1 MSHTSVMLIHEYNEE
16 GIMSKRY
23 FDAEEDDGADIEFQ
37 CEKTAQELKDEY
49 EEDANKEEYPTLES
63 YADSYYGYKLNEDG
77 TEYGYYNNRLGMLD
91 WYEVGGRWSNL
102 LPVGNEKKLKK
113 LYKDTLDMKNEKGIH
128 LFRNN
133 VALFLEVSQMP
144 FLEACAYM
152 KICGCDSILISKE
165 IPVEKIFDRMKTVYK
180 TEGQDIKGDI
190 ISHVITDS
198 IILEED
204 GEENSHENTTVFFV
218 ETYNRLLE
226 RNEKEGREFKVTI
239 LDLHS

>member
-102 LPVGNEKKLKK
+102 LPSVNKQKLKK
-113 LYKDTLDMKNEKGIH
+113 LYKDTLDMKNEKGIN
-128 LFRNN
+128 LFRND
-133 VALFLEVSQMP
+133 AELFIKVSEMSFQ
-144 FLEACAYM
+144 EACVFM
-152 KICGCDSILISKE
+152 GIGGCDSILISK
-165 IPVEKIFDRMKTVYK
+165 KITAEAILDRMKAVYK
-180 TEGQDIKGDI
+180 SKGQDINGDI
-190 ISHVITDS
+190 INNVITDS

-204 GEENSHENTTVFFV
+204 GMETEHGNSTEFFI
-218 ETYNRLLE
+218 ETYNRLLK
-226 RNEKEGREFKVTI
+226 RNEKGAEFKVTI